1 MIQNFND
8 LFVELKAKNICK
20 KMVAAW
26 AVDEHTIEAASLAT
40 DMGFV
45 KCVLVGD
52 EDLIKKVCADNN
64 IDVAKF
70 EIVDIK
76 DELKAVAQAVKMVHD
91 GEGEVLMKGLCSTD
105 KFLRAILNKETGL
118 LPPKGVL
125 SHVGVI
131 ENPNYHKLVFIS
143 DMAVIP
149 LPDFRQ
155 KVKLAGYLVSTAKSF
170 GIAKPKIAFIAA
182 SEQMLDSMP
191 ACIEGAMLAKMCDRG
206 QIKGCIGDGPLA
218 LDVAIDQESVEIK
231 KLVSPVAGDA
241 DCLLFP
247 NIEELQARRGR
258 PPGRLPRG
266 REGALHPRFP
276 RGLRG
281 REAQLHRLR
290 GDERE
295 VIPSHGFAPP
305 KMGLVAGCGDR
316 RGCGRQPFSSPSIGH
331 AGRAFRACLHRDR
344 VLRPRRP
351 GHRVRESRWRDGP
364 GRPGTEGR
372 GREVTQGRARC
383 GGICRL

>member
-8 LFVELKAKNICK
+8 LFAELKAKNICK

-26 AVDEHTIEAASLAT
+26 AVDEHTIEAASLAS

-45 KCVLVGD
+45 KCTLVGD

-131 ENPNYHKLVFIS
+131 ENPNYHKLIFIS

-206 QIKGCIGDGPLA
+206 QIKGCIGDG
-218 LDVAIDQESVEIK
+218 
-231 KLVSPVAGDA
+231 SPSTRN
-241 DCLLFP
+241 P
-247 NIEELQARRGR
+247 WRSRSSSARWPATPTASSSRT
-258 PPGRLPRG
+258 
-266 REGALHPRFP
+266 
-276 RGLRG
+276 
-281 REAQLHRLR
+281 
-290 GDERE
+290 
-295 VIPSHGFAPP
+295 
-305 KMGLVAGCGDR
+305 
-316 RGCGRQPFSSPSIGH
+316 SSPPTSS
-331 AGRAFRACLHRDR
+331 GRRTPSSPWASA
-344 VLRPRRP
+344 RPA
-351 GHRVRESRWRDGP
+351 SSW
-364 GRPGTEGR
+364 
-372 GREVTQGRARC
+372 A
-383 GGICRL
+383 